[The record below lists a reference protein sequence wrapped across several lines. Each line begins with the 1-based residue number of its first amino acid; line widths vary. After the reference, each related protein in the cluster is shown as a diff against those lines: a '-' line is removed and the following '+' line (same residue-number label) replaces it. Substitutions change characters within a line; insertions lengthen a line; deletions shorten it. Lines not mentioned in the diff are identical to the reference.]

1 MKALVADDSGIMR
14 KIVARSL
21 RAVGIDDIL
30 EAANGNEAAEAFQ
43 ANSPDLLLIDW
54 DMPGMSGL
62 ELVRAVRASG
72 SKVPIIMLAT
82 DSQRGHVL
90 SAIQAGVNDYVAKPF
105 ESHYLRAKL
114 DKFVTV

>member
-1 MKALVADDSGIMR
+1 MRALVADDSGVMR

-30 EAANGNEAAEAFQ
+30 EAADGNEAAEAFQ

-62 ELVRAVRASG
+62 ELVRAVRLTARPCPLGDSSRG
-72 SKVPIIMLAT
+72 ERLCCQAVRVPL
-82 DSQRGHVL
+82 L
-90 SAIQAGVNDYVAKPF
+90 
-105 ESHYLRAKL
+105 ES
-114 DKFVTV
+114 